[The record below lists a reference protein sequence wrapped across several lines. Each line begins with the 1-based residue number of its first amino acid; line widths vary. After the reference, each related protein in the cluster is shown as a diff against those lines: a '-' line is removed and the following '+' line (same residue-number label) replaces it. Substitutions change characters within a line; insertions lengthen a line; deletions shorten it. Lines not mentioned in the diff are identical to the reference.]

1 MVEDEGGISTFK
13 EGVAS
18 NRFLSGPQAQ
28 SAIGALETQ
37 QRVADRAP
45 GKLRQAAAEAR
56 NQLRHI
62 QAQRAAASRGA
73 GVAAGG
79 GAGGGS
85 GTAQM
90 RQDIASAAQQMAA
103 EQAVQGAEEK
113 AALVGTEVTSE
124 IGKIKAQQQA
134 YAPNFVSDISAEISE
149 MVGAGQKPAAVG
161 ASVATMLNSLDLP
174 DPARGHPGDP
184 VQRQAAIDGL
194 GLWLG
199 QRGWNAT
206 PAQIASIVDSGKAGF
221 VAARAGII
229 APKRPSTGAPAWVR
243 ENDPD
248 SVATLW
254 QPPQSTTA

>member
-149 MVGAGQKPAAVG
+149 MVAAGQKPVAVG
-161 ASVATMLNSLDLP
+161 TSVAAKLSSLDM
-174 DPARGHPGDP
+174 GDP

-229 APKRPSTGAPAWVR
+229 APKRASTGAPAWVR

>member
-1 MVEDEGGISTFK
+1 MAEDEGGISIK

-28 SAIGALETQ
+28 SAIGALKTQ
-37 QRVADRAP
+37 QRVAGRAP

-62 QAQRAAASRGA
+62 QAQRAASMRGS

-124 IGKIKAQQQA
+124 IGKIKQQQQA

-161 ASVATMLNSLDLP
+161 ASVATKLSSLDM
-174 DPARGHPGDP
+174 GDP

-199 QRGWNAT
+199 QRGWSAT

-229 APKRPSTGAPAWVR
+229 TPGGRSSDPAWVQ
-243 ENDPD
+243 EGGVG

-254 QPPQSTTA
+254 RPPQSTTA

>member
-1 MVEDEGGISTFK
+1 MPEEGGISTIK
-13 EGVAS
+13 EGVAA

-28 SAIGALETQ
+28 SAIGALKTQ
-37 QRVADRAP
+37 QRVAGRAP

-62 QAQRAAASRGA
+62 QAQRASVSRGS
-73 GVAAGG
+73 GVATGG

-103 EQAVQGAEEK
+103 EQAVQGAEME
-113 AALVGTEVTSE
+113 AAKVGTEVTSE

-149 MVGAGQKPAAVG
+149 MVAAGQKPAAVG
-161 ASVATMLNSLDLP
+161 ASVATKLGSLDL
-174 DPARGHPGDP
+174 GDS

-194 GLWLG
+194 SLWAG
-199 QRGWNAT
+199 QRGWRAT
-206 PAQIASIVDSGKAGF
+206 PAQIAEIVDAGKAGF
-221 VAARAGII
+221 VAARIGMISPI
-229 APKRPSTGAPAWVR
+229 REPSGFATGAVQM
-243 ENDPD
+243 NDIGY
-248 SVATLW
+248 L
-254 QPPQSTTA
+254 TA